1 MSTHLHTRDGLRP
14 WARRLAQWVLVLLLL
29 ATLAPGI
36 SRALSAWAGPPADAR
51 TGEQWVELCTG
62 QGMQW
67 VRVDLGAHAADST
80 PADSSPLD
88 RCGHCTLA
96 AERFAPLIP
105 DLPVL
110 PAVQDRWA
118 VPVFN
123 ASVAAEAPVR
133 AALARG
139 PPLLG

>member
-1 MSTHLHTRDGLRP
+1 MQLSTWHLL
-14 WARRLAQWVLVLLLL
+14 ARRWSGWLLAALLLG
-29 ATLAPGI
+29 TLAPGV
-36 SRALSAWAGPPADAR
+36 SRTLSAAASGD
-51 TGEQWVELCTG
+51 WVALCTS

-67 VRVDLGAHAADST
+67 VQMAPDAPDAGVAD
-80 PADSSPLD
+80 PDALD

-105 DLPVL
+105 DQPVL
-110 PAVQDRWA
+110 PAIQGNWPIPAFVARAGVQ
-118 VPVFN
+118 
-123 ASVAAEAPVR
+123 APLR

>member
-1 MSTHLHTRDGLRP
+1 MQLSTWHLL
-14 WARRLAQWVLVLLLL
+14 ARRWSGWLLAALLL

-36 SRALSAWAGPPADAR
+36 SRALSAAPGPH
-51 TGEQWVELCTG
+51 WVELCTS
-62 QGMQW
+62 QGMQQ
-67 VRVDLGAHAADST
+67 VLVDAGLPETGDTDPDA
-80 PADSSPLD
+80 LD

-110 PAVQDRWA
+110 PAVLGHWP
-118 VPVFN
+118 VPAF
-123 ASVAAEAPVR
+123 AATAGIAFPAR
-133 AALARG
+133 TPLARG